1 MGLFVVSQ
9 TLCNMDVF
17 PAFALPMIRT
27 RNWTFGI
34 RRRGCCAPTGAIS
47 EEESVGKTV
56 EEESI
61 EALAEATLED
71 GVDRY

>member
-1 MGLFVVSQ
+1 MSQ

-17 PAFALPMIRT
+17 PAFALPIIRT

-34 RRRGCCAPTGAIS
+34 RRRRCAPTGEIA
-47 EEESVGKTV
+47 EEESVGKAA

-61 EALAEATLED
+61 EALVEAALED
-71 GVDRY
+71 GVDRH